1 MKLCVNIGVKRNL
14 IQRSMWRAAYSF
26 VFSFMQRN
34 AEFCCEKQM
43 TKKLERLAKYSFVFY
58 QKEDKKMI
66 QYFFSP
72 DR

>member
-43 TKKLERLAKYSFVFY
+43 TKKLERLAK
-58 QKEDKKMI
+58 
-66 QYFFSP
+66 
-72 DR
+72 